1 MENSIAVF
9 ILRKSVRNEGRKTFA
24 QYMLISIACADILT
38 TLVYYPAIFV
48 QFSHEFVWLV
58 QGRIGDI
65 LCKLYYFLVNL
76 PDKVVRLSLIGLA
89 CDVVRN
95 SSSKGRK
102 EHTKKFIIVVTTLLW
117 IAASGF
123 SAVYLGISKVQ
134 ISFNECRSTE
144 TNSQFVFMLNLMFV
158 VSASIILAILNIV
171 VFIRVKRRVRE
182 MKERK
187 RREREMAKPHSKTG
201 RHRHITHKTDRKMQH
216 ATSRKCR
223 AKDREPPSMGSEILS
238 EMASA
243 KEKENALG
251 NTEASVTDSKT
262 TAVNEVSK
270 TQAKRKEPRKVKSK
284 NDVNDVEARDS
295 ENVIT
300 GQSEEGKRFQTTR
313 NEAKTMAAVSI
324 PFIILLIVFSVVLPF
339 VCFSCSM
346 YVLYVVLMVGEMGW
360 RSGRA
365 LAFHQCGPG
374 SIPGLGVI
382 SGLSLLVLYSA
393 PRGFSP
399 GTPVFPS
406 PQKLTFDLI

>member
-1 MENSIAVF
+1 
-9 ILRKSVRNEGRKTFA
+9 
-24 QYMLISIACADILT
+24 
-38 TLVYYPAIFV
+38 
-48 QFSHEFVWLV
+48 
-58 QGRIGDI
+58 
-65 LCKLYYFLVNL
+65 
-76 PDKVVRLSLIGLA
+76 
-89 CDVVRN
+89 
-95 SSSKGRK
+95 
-102 EHTKKFIIVVTTLLW
+102 
-117 IAASGF
+117 
-123 SAVYLGISKVQ
+123 
-134 ISFNECRSTE
+134 
-144 TNSQFVFMLNLMFV
+144 
-158 VSASIILAILNIV
+158 
-171 VFIRVKRRVRE
+171 

-201 RHRHITHKTDRKMQH
+201 RHRHITHKTDRKMQP

-243 KEKENALG
+243 KEKGNALG

-324 PFIILLIVFSVVLPF
+324 PFIIPLIVFSVVLPF

-346 YVLYVVLMVGEMGW
+346 YVLYAVLMVGEIFAAIKPAIYACADKEF
-360 RSGRA
+360 RKRYK
-365 LAFHQCGPG
+365 Q
-374 SIPGLGVI
+374 
-382 SGLSLLVLYSA
+382 LSPFVCCCFRRVRYCSE
-393 PRGFSP
+393 
-399 GTPVFPS
+399 
-406 PQKLTFDLI
+406 